1 MERMRKIRAE
11 IGEKDSAENFSKEYD
26 IDIILGEAQFK
37 NPNTI
42 TVNGKDIKFLKAC
55 ICTGGRP
62 KVPDIAGL
70 NEVPFYT
77 SENIFNLTKQ
87 PKSLLVV
94 GGGPIGCELGQ
105 AFQRFGTQVFII

>member
-1 MERMRKIRAE
+1 
-11 IGEKDSAENFSKEYD
+11 
-26 IDIILGEAQFK
+26 
-37 NPNTI
+37 
-42 TVNGKDIKFLKAC
+42 VNGKDIKFLKAC